1 MENYEK
7 TFQSNI
13 IIKRH
18 FVSVRKRKREKTN
31 HTRSSQA
38 CNLQVINFTTVWKYT
53 NFWMARL
60 VFPVQI
66 PLILF

>member
-18 FVSVRKRKREKTN
+18 FVSVRKRKRERKLTIQD
-31 HTRSSQA
+31 HPRP
-38 CNLQVINFTTVWKYT
+38 VIS
-53 NFWMARL
+53 R
-60 VFPVQI
+60 
-66 PLILF
+66 